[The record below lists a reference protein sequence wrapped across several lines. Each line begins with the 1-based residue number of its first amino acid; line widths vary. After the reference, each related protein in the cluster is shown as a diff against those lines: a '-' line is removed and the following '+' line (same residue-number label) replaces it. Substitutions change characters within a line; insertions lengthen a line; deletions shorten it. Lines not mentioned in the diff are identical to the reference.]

1 MKHTSHTPW
10 KSAHKFISAAIATAM
25 LAITPIQQ
33 AQACTGITLKSQDGA
48 YIFARTQEWGT
59 FDLKSRVTIIPRNFA
74 LQTTLEDGKKGV
86 GWKTKYGVVG
96 LDVVEK
102 DYLIDGMNEKGLTVN
117 LFYHEGFA
125 QYPKYDASKAA
136 SSIPVLALAP
146 YLLSNFQSID
156 EVRTAM
162 SKLNVVGVH
171 VEAIGGVPPV
181 HLIVTDRNG
190 KAVVIEFTNGVT
202 KLHDAPLGV
211 VTNGPNYDWHITNL
225 LNYTNLDVPLPH
237 RKVDDIRSLKFG
249 AGARLF
255 GLPGD
260 LTSPS
265 RFLRAAAYASTA
277 RQTENGSETMY
288 EAFRILDNFNLTIGT
303 AAAEGSGEV
312 HQEGMRSSTIWTTAY
327 DTKNLVLQYH
337 TQHNRRVRQLDFKTV
352 NFDAK
357 EVVRI
362 PLDRQQSQDIE
373 HLIPVNTPQTTT
385 AIAGGW
391 SNGEV
396 DQLAI
401 DAANF
406 AVSKDGSSAKLK
418 RIVEVKKQVV
428 KGTNYNITYE
438 LEDGSTWKALVHRN
452 LSGEFSLTQSSK
464 M

>member
-1 MKHTSHTPW
+1 MKSKLRRSW
-10 KSAHKFISAAIATAM
+10 KFAHKLISTSVATAL
-25 LAITPIQQ
+25 LAITPLQQ
-33 AQACTGITLKSQDGA
+33 AQACTGITLQAQDGA

-59 FDLKSRVTIIPRNFA
+59 FDLRSRVTIIPRNYA

-117 LFYHEGFA
+117 LFYQEGYTEYA
-125 QYPKYDASKAA
+125 KYDPSKAA
-136 SSIPVLALAP
+136 TSIPVLALAP

-156 EVRTAM
+156 EVRAAM
-162 SKLNVVGVH
+162 AKLNVIGVR

-181 HLIVTDRNG
+181 HLMVTDHTG
-190 KAVVIEFTNGVT
+190 KAVVIEFTNGIT
-202 KLHDAPLGV
+202 KLHDAPLGI
-211 VTNGPNYDWHITNL
+211 VTNGPNYDWHINNL
-225 LNYTNLDVPLPH
+225 LNYTSLDVPLPH
-237 RKVDDIRSLKFG
+237 RKADDIKSLKFG

-277 RQTENGSETMY
+277 RKTVDGPETMY
-288 EAFRILDNFNLTIGT
+288 EAFRILDNFNLTVGT
-303 AAAEGSGEV
+303 AAAEGGGEV
-312 HQEGMRSSTIWTTAY
+312 NQEGMRSSTIWTTAY

-337 TQHNRRVRQLDFKTV
+337 TQHNRRIRQLDFKTV

-362 PLDRQQSQDIE
+362 PLDREKAQDIE
-373 HLIPVNTPQTTT
+373 YLNPSNSSQNIMSL
-385 AIAGGW
+385 AGGW
-391 SNGEV
+391 SAAEV
-396 DQLAI
+396 DQLAM

-406 AVSKDGSSAKLK
+406 AVSKDSSSAKLK
-418 RIVEVKKQVV
+418 RIIEVKKQVV
-428 KGTNYNITYE
+428 KGANYFINYE
-438 LEDGSTWKALVHRN
+438 LDDGSVWDAIVYRDLT
-452 LSGEFSLTQSSK
+452 GEFSLKQSAK
-464 M
+464 R